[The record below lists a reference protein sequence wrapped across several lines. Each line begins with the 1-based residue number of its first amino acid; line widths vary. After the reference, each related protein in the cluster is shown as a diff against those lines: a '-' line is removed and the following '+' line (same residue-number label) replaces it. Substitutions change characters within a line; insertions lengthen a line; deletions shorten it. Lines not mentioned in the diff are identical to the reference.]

1 MSRARPRQ
9 WTLPVALLLATAC
22 SSAAETPVTE
32 ECKAD
37 TDCTEGF
44 VCAVDQGR
52 CLPGNEAAPRA
63 HLGFDIRERAAGQI
77 RFRVEVDGCDC
88 LVQEEQNIREL
99 SLSRSLVSQVIDLG
113 VSTTDDIETP
123 LAGRFELTQSS
134 RYGQLPSPLF
144 NLNYPTIDDGTM
156 SVVDTVLRWPR
167 YHPFDEDPPADVIL
181 WEIEPEGDFALR
193 YHGLDIPALRID
205 DEGDCQQDSDCCE
218 VPGECDPFPN
228 YCDET
233 AGRCSAIG
241 SPEWDFRYAY
251 ETACSRIIEGNVV
264 TLDPLGEPVVPEAPL
279 ADATVQFRYADPPDE
294 RFGIPVFQESAPAD
308 RPPECASDAAC
319 DEANE
324 YCDLETNQCFVALA
338 GRPAAGGTPTIDGTF
353 RTQVYTYCD
362 GAPTSFHSRNYGVT
376 IQPQGLR
383 PLPTV
388 DYQIEATFVPPPQ
401 GSTYH
406 VGENFCVPDWG
417 DPVSLELELTGPPR
431 VLVGAGDQAYS
442 CCDIGCL
449 PATAEDLEGAEP
461 PVEPAEC
468 DERTSTGEVASV
480 DLSTDFVLGV
490 DLISAWDE
498 ADCLPPNV
506 DAQGRAGS
514 LDLAANCA
522 TVDAPCVIENMAL
535 GTEETPRV
543 YSVRVES
550 PVGSVLAS
558 GDFDIELGG
567 EQPEL
572 QTLTLNPRVLVTGT
586 VDVDAT
592 ICARRDSGED
602 CAAREAIV
610 VAERLRMPDEPDGS
624 IPGPYIH
631 TVSTYHDPVAG
642 RDGAFVLPLDPG
654 GVYAVTAL
662 PAAGAEGGPARF
674 AVLNL
679 RSDAPSEPGPLSLT
693 LEEGVVVT
701 LQLNQFDQRTS
712 VVPVDRGSY
721 LTDGMRLE
729 HPGRTGTADPFID
742 FNRLGECWTTEDEAP
757 RACEIRRLIPPE
769 SSLSRSQVG
778 VVRFTAR
785 QSGQAGCSQ
794 SCPAPVAEP

>member
-1 MSRARPRQ
+1 MSVRAKA
-9 WTLPVALLLATAC
+9 LPAAMLLALGC
-22 SSAAETPVTE
+22 SSAAEPPVTE

-88 LVQEEQNIREL
+88 LVQEAQNIREL
-99 SLSRSLVSQVIDLG
+99 SLSRALVSQFIDLG
-113 VSTTDDIETP
+113 VSTTSDVMAP
-123 LAGRFELTQSS
+123 LTGRFELTQSS
-134 RYGQLPSPLF
+134 RYGQLPSPQF
-144 NLNYPTIDDGTM
+144 ILNYPTVDDGTM
-156 SVVDTVLRWPR
+156 SAVPTVLRWPR
-167 YHPFDEDPPADVIL
+167 YHPLDEDPPEDVIL
-181 WEIEPEGDFALR
+181 WEIEPEEDLALR
-193 YHGLDIPALRID
+193 YHGLALPTHRTD
-205 DEGDCQQDSDCCE
+205 DDAECFQDSDCCE
-218 VPGECDPFPN
+218 VPGECDPWPN
-228 YCDET
+228 FCDQSV
-233 AGRCSAIG
+233 GRCTAIG
-241 SPEWDFRYAY
+241 SPEWIYRYPY
-251 ETACSRIIEGNVV
+251 ETACSRAVEGNVV
-264 TLDPLGEPVVPEAPL
+264 TFDALSDPPMGAVPL
-279 ADATVQFRYADPPDE
+279 ADATVQFRYADPPGE
-294 RFGIPVFQESAPAD
+294 RFGIPVFQESAPED

-319 DEANE
+319 DEPNE
-324 YCDLETNQCFVALA
+324 YCDLDTNQCFVALA
-338 GRPAAGGTPTIDGTF
+338 GRAADDGTPTIDGTF

-362 GAPTSFHSRNYGVT
+362 GAAQASQARHYGVT
-376 IQPQGLR
+376 IQPAGAR
-383 PLPTV
+383 PQPTV
-388 DYQIEATFVPPPQ
+388 DYILDATFFPAPE
-401 GSTYH
+401 GSVFQ
-406 VGENFCVPDWG
+406 VGADFCVPDWG
-417 DPVSLELELTGPPR
+417 EPVSLELELTGPPR
-431 VLVGAGDQAYS
+431 VLVGTGDQAYS

-461 PVEPAEC
+461 PMEPANC

-480 DLSTDFVLGV
+480 DVSTDFVLDV
-490 DLISAWDE
+490 ELITAWNE
-498 ADCLPPNV
+498 ADCVTPDI
-506 DAQGRAGS
+506 DALGQAGS
-514 LDLAANCA
+514 LELAANCA
-522 TVDAPCVIENMAL
+522 TVDAPCVVENMAL
-535 GTEETPRV
+535 GSEETPRV
-543 YSVRVES
+543 YEVRVES

-558 GDFDIELGG
+558 GDFNIELDG

-572 QTLTLNPRVLVTGT
+572 QTLTLGPRVLVTGT

-592 ICARRDSGED
+592 ICGRRESGED

-624 IPGPYIH
+624 VPGPYIH

-674 AVLNL
+674 AVVNL
-679 RSDAPSEPGPLSLT
+679 RDDASDPPTNLSLT
-693 LEEGVVVT
+693 LEEGVIVT
-701 LQLNQFDQRTS
+701 LNLDGFDQRTS
-712 VVPVDRGSY
+712 MVPVDRGSY

-742 FNRLGECWTTEDEAP
+742 FNRIGECWTSEDEAP

-785 QSGQAGCSQ
+785 RSDQAGCSQ